1 MSPNLPR
8 RGFEPPRPRRAQA
21 LNLPRM
27 PFRHLGLG
35 DILPNEGAL
44 SIPQLLSNALES
56 EFICSNFECVT
67 QMRIAVDAMGSDNFP
82 GPDIEGAV
90 AAARKRD
97 VSIVL
102 VGDEKLI
109 NSELMRLKV
118 NGLSIEIH
126 HADDHIG
133 MSDKP
138 GAALKEKPASSIH
151 LGLQLVKEGKADAF
165 VSAGNTGAI
174 MAIATINKL
183 QRIRG
188 IKRPALSAIYP
199 IEGRPLIILDIGA
212 NVDSRP
218 EWLQQFAL
226 MGSLYSQAVLGIH
239 EPRVALLSNGE
250 EAGKGSQLI
259 QESETLIRESPLNFV
274 GNIEPSGLLEDK
286 VDVLVTDGFTGNI
299 LLKTFEGTQ
308 HFIRNALGREL
319 RRDLISMLG
328 GILSGQAFVRMRRY
342 VDPERI
348 GGAPLL
354 GLRGVVL
361 VSHGSANAIAIQ
373 NAILQ
378 ACKAVSSDIIGAI
391 QGGLQNL
398 ITHSK

>member
-1 MSPNLPR
+1 
-8 RGFEPPRPRRAQA
+8 
-21 LNLPRM
+21 
-27 PFRHLGLG
+27 
-35 DILPNEGAL
+35 
-44 SIPQLLSNALES
+44 
-56 EFICSNFECVT
+56 
-67 QMRIAVDAMGSDNFP
+67 MRIAVDAMGSDNFP
-82 GPDIEGAV
+82 EPDVAGAV
-90 AAARKRD
+90 AAARRQD
-97 VSIVL
+97 LTILL

-109 NSELMRLKV
+109 QEELTRIKARDLA
-118 NGLSIEIH
+118 IEIH
-126 HADDHIG
+126 HAEDRIR

-138 GAALKEKPASSIH
+138 GAALKDKPASSIH
-151 LGLQLVKEGKADAF
+151 LGLQLVKEGRADAY

-174 MAIATINKL
+174 MAIATLNKL

-199 IEGRPLIILDIGA
+199 IEGRPLIILDVGA

-226 MGSLYSQAVLGIH
+226 MGSLYSQTVLGIA

-259 QESETLIRESPLNFV
+259 QESEALLRKTPVNFV

-354 GLRGVVL
+354 GLRGIVL
-361 VSHGSANAIAIQ
+361 VSHGSANAVAIQ

-378 ACKAVSSDIIGAI
+378 AGKAVSADIIGAI
-391 QGGLQNL
+391 QGGLQHL
-398 ITHSK
+398 ISPNQ